1 MGTRP
6 STDVL
11 PVPREALL
19 ELGLTEDDIEEALA
33 SRPRYLGGC
42 PWEAEG
48 SEFDVDAANRA
59 LRALR
64 ALKHTK
70 TRRWQGVPLDPDPW
84 QVVWIVAPVFG
95 WKYRRDHPDPERAGT
110 RVVREVFIEI
120 PRKNGKTTLS
130 TGLMLVLL
138 TADGEP
144 GAEVYSAAVDRSG
157 ANRILDDAKTMAQ
170 VSPALRRRVKPKA
183 GVILYPKTNG
193 IFRALS
199 KVAEAAHGLNVSG
212 AVIDELHVHR
222 TRDLLD
228 AIVTGT
234 GARDQPLVFII
245 TTADEGNEHS
255 IYAEYHDRT
264 VNASKR
270 IVRDPSHYGVIWCA
284 DETDDPFAE
293 ATIRKA
299 NPGYGITV
307 TADYLR
313 GQAEKAR
320 TTPSYLNTYLRLHLN
335 IRKKSE
341 AGLIRL
347 KDWDHINCVQLIDE
361 QQLAGRAC
369 WGGLD
374 LSSTTDLTAA
384 GLLFPNDDGWFD
396 VVVKFWIPRDNL
408 DRLEHACQ
416 VPISTWVK
424 QGWVDLTDG
433 NVVDYRPVR
442 QWITDW
448 ARRADVKQVGY
459 DPWNATETINELT
472 EDGVEMV
479 PVRQGYGSMSSPT
492 KLLEKLVLR
501 HAIHHGANPVL
512 RWNADALAV
521 VRDPADNVKP
531 VKPDRD
537 RSKKRI
543 DGMITLI
550 NGLYCWQR
558 RPAEEE
564 TVDPVSMFY

>member
-11 PVPREALL
+11 PAPRDALL
-19 ELGLTEDDIEEALA
+19 ELGLTDDEIDEALQ
-33 SRPRYLGGC
+33 SKPRYLGGC
-42 PWEAEG
+42 PWEATAA
-48 SEFDVDAANRA
+48 EFEVEAAERA
-59 LRALR
+59 LKALR

-84 QVVWIVAPVFG
+84 QVVWIIAPVFG
-95 WKYRRDHPDPERAGT
+95 WKYRRDHHDLELAGT

-144 GAEVYSAAVDRSG
+144 GAEVYSAAVDRTG

-170 VSPALRRRVKPKA
+170 VSPALRKRVKPKV
-183 GVILYPKTNG
+183 GVLTYPKTNG

-245 TTADEGNEHS
+245 TTADEGREHS

-264 VNASKR
+264 VNAAKR

-284 DETDDPFAE
+284 AETDDPFAE
-293 ATIRKA
+293 ETIRKA
-299 NPGYGITV
+299 NPGYGRTV

-347 KDWDHINCVQLIDE
+347 KDWDHISSVQILDE
-361 QQLAGRAC
+361 SELEDRPC

-384 GLLFPNDDGWFD
+384 GLLFPNDAGWFD
-396 VVVKFWIPRDNL
+396 VLVQFWLPEDNL
-408 DRLEHACQ
+408 DRIEHATQ
-416 VPISTWVK
+416 VPLRHW
-424 QGWVDLTDG
+424 QDLGWMRTTEG

-442 QWITDW
+442 TWLEDA
-448 ARRADVKQVGY
+448 ARRFDLQQVGY

-472 EDGVEMV
+472 ESGLTMV

-492 KLLEKLVLR
+492 KLLEKLALKHMLR
-501 HAIHHGANPVL
+501 HGGNPVL
-512 RWNADALAV
+512 RWNADCLAV
-521 VRDPADNVKP
+521 IRDHADNIKP
-531 VKPDRD
+531 VKPGRD

-543 DGMITLI
+543 DGMVTLI

-558 RPAEEE
+558 RPVEE
-564 TVDPVSMFY
+564 TEDEPLSMFY